1 MVYNNMVYRPAT
13 LSERLQAKFGE
24 RAVAVFRASSADRTR
39 SADAVRGDTKPEVIS
54 FFGRMDGEATADRAI
69 PSRRKAA
76 TYSKAAPSDYGIRR
90 ERRGAPADAKRMHT
104 GAGHAMADTR
114 LRSDVR
120 AGASLKNRAA
130 SAETAARKTVRMRNS
145 APPEITAS
153 FARAYAAG
161 EQLRRTAA
169 ELSSVP
175 RRRYAVGAAPSGA
188 LRRGR
193 SNIPGSRHAVLVT
206 GDAPADSRGA
216 VSVLKKA
223 LNERHIAEHR
233 VKKAPFPLAFV
244 TLIVV
249 CTAMVMAIIFTLAQ
263 INEYSDGI
271 NDLKK
276 RQSELGDQ
284 AAKLEVQLEERDDI
298 RKIEKIATEEIG
310 MVSSDMVKSKFVSVS
325 ASDRVEVLKDES
337 EEEKGGFSALL
348 SVIAESF
355 GKLGEYFN

>member
-24 RAVAVFRASSADRTR
+24 RAAAVFRASSADRTR
-39 SADAVRGDTKPEVIS
+39 STDEVRGDTKPEVIS
-54 FFGRMDGEATADRAI
+54 FFGRMDGETAADRAI
-69 PSRRKAA
+69 PSRRKV
-76 TYSKAAPSDYGIRR
+76 
-90 ERRGAPADAKRMHT
+90 APANYDINREKRSAQADAGRMRAETRPVMAREGLRT
-104 GAGHAMADTR
+104 G
-114 LRSDVR
+114 VR
-120 AGASLKNRAA
+120 ANVASKTQTRVGA
-130 SAETAARKTVRMRNS
+130 AETAARNRKTVKMRNS

-169 ELSSVP
+169 DLSSAP
-175 RRRYAVGAAPSGA
+175 RRRYAAGAAPSGA

-206 GDAPADSRGA
+206 GDAPVDSRGA

-244 TLIVV
+244 TLIVI

-337 EEEKGGFSALL
+337 EEKKGGFSALL